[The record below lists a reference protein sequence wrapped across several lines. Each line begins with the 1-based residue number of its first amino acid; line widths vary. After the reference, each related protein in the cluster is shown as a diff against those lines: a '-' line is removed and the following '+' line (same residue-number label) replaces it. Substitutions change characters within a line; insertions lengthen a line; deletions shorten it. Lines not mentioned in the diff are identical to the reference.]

1 MISITGKLFNIV
13 TAETTDRETG
23 AISATYTAEILH
35 TVRGKTEIANLKLDA
50 AIVEAWSKS
59 IGQDIT
65 AEVRFWAMKTREGG
79 IQTGLTLPDKK
90 ALPVILPAAKPAL
103 KAA

>member
-1 MISITGKLFNIV
+1 MISIIGKLFNIV
-13 TAETTDRETG
+13 TGETTDRETG

-50 AIVEAWSKS
+50 AIVEPWSKV
-59 IGQDIT
+59 IGQDIS

-79 IQTGLTLPDKK
+79 IQSGLTLSDKK